1 MPDGRPQAA
10 VVSLLQPI
18 RSTERTGSMRRPLP
32 LALAVLFALPLAA
45 RADDWQS
52 LFNGTDLTG
61 WKGRSELWSVKDG
74 AITGYT
80 KDGKLPGGAN
90 SFLVWDG
97 TAGDFELK
105 AKFKLVGGNSGIQ
118 YRSKYADKSE
128 FFHIAGYQADMD
140 GAKGMGYFGI
150 CYEERGRGI
159 ICNRGTKTFID
170 EDGTKHELRVTDAA
184 EVLKAIKPNDW
195 NEYHITACANH
206 LKQEINGVTTAEI
219 IDWQKDKR
227 AMEGLIAFQIHAG
240 MGEMTVQFKDIQLK
254 KLTDCKEVTKESM
267 PIPAEA
273 KKIDGPKPKPRAEK

>member
-1 MPDGRPQAA
+1 M
-10 VVSLLQPI
+10 
-18 RSTERTGSMRRPLP
+18 RSPLP
-32 LALAVLFALPLAA
+32 LTLTLFLALPFAA
-45 RADDWQS
+45 FGQEWES
-52 LFNGTDLTG
+52 LFNGKDLTG
-61 WKGRSELWSVKDG
+61 WKGLPELWSVRDG

-80 KDGKLPGGAN
+80 RDGKLPGGAN

-118 YRSKYADKSE
+118 YRSKYADKSQ

-140 GAKGMGYFGI
+140 GAQGMGYFGI

-170 EDGTKHELRVTDAA
+170 EDGTKYELRVMDAA
-184 EVLKAIKPNDW
+184 EVLKGIKPNDW

-206 LKQEINGVTTAEI
+206 LKQQINGVTTAEV

-240 MGEMTVQFKDIQLK
+240 MGEMTVQFKDVQLK
-254 KLTDCKEVTKESM
+254 KLTGCKEVTKESM
-267 PIPAEA
+267 PIPADA
-273 KKIDGPKPKPRAEK
+273 KKVDAPKTRAKKK

>member
-1 MPDGRPQAA
+1 
-10 VVSLLQPI
+10 
-18 RSTERTGSMRRPLP
+18 MRRPLLSA
-32 LALAVLFALPLAA
+32 LALIVALPLAA
-45 RADDWQS
+45 NADDWQS

-61 WKGRSELWSVKDG
+61 WKGHPDLWSVKDG

-97 TAGDFELK
+97 TAADFELK
-105 AKFKLVGGNSGIQ
+105 AQFKLVGGNSGIQ
-118 YRSKYADKSE
+118 YRSKYFGKPE
-128 FFHIAGYQADMD
+128 EFHIGGYQADMD

-170 EDGTKHELRVTDAA
+170 EDGTKYEQRVTDAA
-184 EVLKAIKPNDW
+184 EVLKAIKPNEW
-195 NEYHITACANH
+195 NEYHIIACANH
-206 LKQEINGVTTAEI
+206 LTQKINGVTTAEI

-227 AMEGLIAFQIHAG
+227 AMDGLIALQMHAG
-240 MGEMTVQFKDIQLK
+240 MGEMTVQFKDIGLK
-254 KLTDCKEVTKESM
+254 TLTGCKEVTKEGM

-273 KKIDGPKPKPRAEK
+273 KKIEGPKPKKR

>member
-1 MPDGRPQAA
+1 
-10 VVSLLQPI
+10 
-18 RSTERTGSMRRPLP
+18 MRRPL
-32 LALAVLFALPLAA
+32 LCALAFVAA
-45 RADDWQS
+45 PIAANADDWQS

-61 WKGRSELWSVKDG
+61 WKGHPDLWSVKDE
-74 AITGYT
+74 ALTGYT

-97 TAGDFELK
+97 TAADFELK

-170 EDGTKHELRVTDAA
+170 EDGTKYELRVADAA
-184 EVLKAIKPNDW
+184 EVLKAVKANDW
-195 NEYHITACANH
+195 SEYESTARAND
-206 LKQEINGVTTAEI
+206 LTQTDSGLTQAE
-219 IDWQKDKR
+219 
-227 AMEGLIAFQIHAG
+227 
-240 MGEMTVQFKDIQLK
+240 V
-254 KLTDCKEVTKESM
+254 
-267 PIPAEA
+267 
-273 KKIDGPKPKPRAEK
+273 